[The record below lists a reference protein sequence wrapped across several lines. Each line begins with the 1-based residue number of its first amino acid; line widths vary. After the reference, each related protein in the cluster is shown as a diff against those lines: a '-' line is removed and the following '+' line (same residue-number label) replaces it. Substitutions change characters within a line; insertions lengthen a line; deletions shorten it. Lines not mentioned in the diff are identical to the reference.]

1 MGSGEMGRKDIEG
14 RRESFE
20 VRYRGGKWRQWGVL
34 LRALAPRPA
43 RRHHSRGSWRFQVG
57 VWPVPSGPW
66 SALEGAGDGSSKIR
80 DILRKLF
87 LGISVEETSPA
98 AGRPLDRLAIPQ
110 MWRDEDA
117 SQGWGSR
124 DGENKDAGGA
134 RNQGNCP
141 NCYGEQEREAKVK
154 PGIITWEP
162 EAAGSVLKARRSQ
175 GPWCSHPFTLFSA
188 R

>member
-1 MGSGEMGRKDIEG
+1 MRVRMGEAEMEK
-14 RRESFE
+14 RRM
-20 VRYRGGKWRQWGVL
+20 
-34 LRALAPRPA
+34 
-43 RRHHSRGSWRFQVG
+43 H
-57 VWPVPSGPW
+57 
-66 SALEGAGDGSSKIR
+66 
-80 DILRKLF
+80 
-87 LGISVEETSPA
+87 
-98 AGRPLDRLAIPQ
+98 
-110 MWRDEDA
+110 
-117 SQGWGSR
+117 
-124 DGENKDAGGA
+124 GGA